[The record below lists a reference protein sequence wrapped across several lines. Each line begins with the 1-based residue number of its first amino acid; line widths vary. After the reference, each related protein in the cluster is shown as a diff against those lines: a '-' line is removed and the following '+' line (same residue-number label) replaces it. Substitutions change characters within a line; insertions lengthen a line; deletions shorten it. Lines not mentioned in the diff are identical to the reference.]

1 MLDSLPYGAVS
12 GSLVAGLFGSIAIR
26 LARHLEGK
34 LAALRQQLF
43 VQAAML
49 VVFAVGVAIVGRRG
63 LEAAGA
69 VSGPV
74 SGEAAAVAV
83 TTLRLELTQRLRDQA
98 LWLPGLAMTLLFAVP
113 SVLLVLRELQTFVL
127 HQRTDLM
134 ARDQAAAS
142 DALPKA

>member
-34 LAALRQQLF
+34 LAALRQQLL

-49 VVFAVGVAIVGRRG
+49 VVFAVGVAIAGRRDLAPVG
-63 LEAAGA
+63 VVPGAA
-69 VSGPV
+69 
-74 SGEAAAVAV
+74 SGEVAAVAV
-83 TTLRLELTQRLRDQA
+83 RTLRLELTQRLRDQA
-98 LWLPGLAMTLLFAVP
+98 LWLPGLAMIILFAVP

-142 DALPKA
+142 DDLPKA